1 MELVHASLLD
11 ALRWIGSERATG
23 SIKVEGSSSGS
34 LFFDSGRLYF
44 GMVDGS
50 PMSGLELSSAG
61 IDRGLWQ
68 EASTRQGARLN
79 FVEEL
84 LTVGCAR
91 PSIERF
97 ILNRLEM
104 VIDRLGLH
112 TGPVR
117 VARGRHGF
125 GAAISFAPDRI
136 VELGDPDPMEHEP
149 LDDDSLISLASVTPG
164 SSVAVDGDTW
174 NLLVGL
180 FTPARYAEIARELG
194 RESALKL
201 TSALSSRSLLT
212 VIESHGPSDPWAM
225 PRQEV
230 DERAPTAKPA
240 LFDRPDHRS
249 PTDDAIAPDLGPSRT
264 EYPAADE
271 DNDEYVPDKVGRQ
284 AYAAMASMRASVA
297 EPAPQDKARA
307 LRRLIDAVK
316 GL

>member
-1 MELVHASLLD
+1 MTTELVHASLLE
-11 ALRWIGSERATG
+11 ALRWSGSEQATG
-23 SIKVEGSSSGS
+23 SIRVEGSSSGS
-34 LFFDSGRLYF
+34 LFFDAGRLYF

-50 PMSGLELSSAG
+50 PMSGSELSTAG

-84 LTVGCAR
+84 LAVGCDRLA
-91 PSIERF
+91 IERF

-104 VIDRLGLH
+104 VIDRLGLQA
-112 TGPVR
+112 GPVR

-125 GAAISFAPDRI
+125 GAAISFAPHRL
-136 VELGDPDPMEHEP
+136 VELGDETPIEP
-149 LDDDSLISLASVTPG
+149 IDDDSLISLASVAPT
-164 SSVAVDGDTW
+164 SSVTVDGETW

-180 FTPARYAEIARELG
+180 FTPARFAEIGRELG
-194 RESALKL
+194 RESALRL

-212 VIESHGPSDPWAM
+212 VIESHRPSDPWTM
-225 PRQEV
+225 PRQGV
-230 DERAPTAKPA
+230 DEGAPTAKPS
-240 LFDRPDHRS
+240 LFDGPGTGS
-249 PTDDAIAPDLGPSRT
+249 PTDVTIERDLGRSGA